1 MPPFFTMN
9 EKKKRVYTILSR
21 VGIVLSIGLAYA
33 LFVRV
38 TGWGIPCIFHLLTG
52 LHCPGCGVTRM
63 CLALLRLDLYA
74 AARYNLLVLGLLP
87 VALVLYGYKAIL
99 YIRTG
104 ETKMGAIEKGFYCI
118 AFVLC
123 ILFTLLRN
131 TGAIPFL
138 TLP

>member
-1 MPPFFTMN
+1 MN
-9 EKKKRVYTILSR
+9 EKKKRVYTIFSR
-21 VGIVLSIGLAYA
+21 VGIVLSIGLVYA
-33 LFVRV
+33 LFVRL
-38 TGWGIPCIFHLLTG
+38 TGWGIPCIFHMLTG

-87 VALVLYGYKAIL
+87 VALVLYGYKAVL

-104 ETKMGAIEKGFYCI
+104 ETKMGVGEKIFYCI
-118 AFVLC
+118 VFILC
-123 ILFTLLRN
+123 IVFTLLRN

-138 TLP
+138 TMP

>member
-1 MPPFFTMN
+1 MN

-21 VGIVLSIGLAYA
+21 VAIVLSIGLVYA
-33 LFVRV
+33 LFVRL
-38 TGWGIPCIFHLLTG
+38 TGWGIPCIFHMFTG

-87 VALVLYGYKAIL
+87 VALVLYGYKAVL

-104 ETKMGAIEKGFYCI
+104 ETKMGVGEKIFYCI
-118 AFVLC
+118 VFILC
-123 ILFTLLRN
+123 IVFTLLRN

-138 TLP
+138 TMP